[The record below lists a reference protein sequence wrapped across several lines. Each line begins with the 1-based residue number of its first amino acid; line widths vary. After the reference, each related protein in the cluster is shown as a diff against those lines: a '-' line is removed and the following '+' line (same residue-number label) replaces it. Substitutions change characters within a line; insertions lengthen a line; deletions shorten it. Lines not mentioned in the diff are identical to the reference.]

1 MCVHVDQKIKE
12 EKAARAVESLV
23 DALRPDQFVGET
35 LLDEDIDSN
44 MTRVEAPVDLFVEE

>member
-1 MCVHVDQKIKE
+1 MCVRVDQKIKE
-12 EKAARAVESLV
+12 EKPRAVESLV

-44 MTRVEAPVDLFVEE
+44 MTRVEAPLNLFVEE